1 MKIKVLLNG
10 IINYAAAVALA
21 VVFALYMSGRVGWF
35 ITIAFICAPIISVLL
50 TKLCM
55 TRLSIECENNFHAL
69 CKGESCRFGIR
80 VINDFFLPSPP
91 VMIDASDSPRA
102 VCGKKGCSVSVL
114 PYSA

>member
-1 MKIKVLLNG
+1 MKIKVLLND

-55 TRLSIECENNFHAL
+55 TRLSIECDNNFHAL
-69 CKGESCRFGIR
+69 CKGESCQFEIR

-102 VCGKKGCSVSVL
+102 VCG
-114 PYSA
+114 

>member
-55 TRLSIECENNFHAL
+55 TRLSIECDNNFHAL
-69 CKGESCRFGIR
+69 
-80 VINDFFLPSPP
+80 FLPCLNLQQST
-91 VMIDASDSPRA
+91 A
-102 VCGKKGCSVSVL
+102 CNL
-114 PYSA
+114 PYYTIK